1 MIIRRARPT
10 DYPAILQLQGENVP
24 EALDERQKRQGFI
37 VSRMNEA
44 QLTAINHGIGILVA
58 EQENQLAGF
67 VCLMPADVQPRPPV
81 VDAMLATLA
90 TQSFAGR
97 ALSEQRVFL
106 YGPVCLDAAW
116 RGKGVLKRLYAAV
129 KAHTRHDYDV
139 GALFIDDDNPH
150 SLAAHV
156 QGLGMTALAPFHCGQ
171 KGYQLVV
178 FATR

>member
-1 MIIRRARPT
+1 M
-10 DYPAILQLQGENVP
+10 P
-24 EALDERQKRQGFI
+24 EALDERRKRQGFI

-44 QLTAINHGIGILVA
+44 QLTAINRGIGILVA

-129 KAHTRHDYDV
+129 KAHTSHDYDV

-150 SLAAHV
+150 RYRSRARVGHDGAGAFPLWAERLSAGGVRHPLSRFIHRGHAAHR
-156 QGLGMTALAPFHCGQ
+156 TAA
-171 KGYQLVV
+171 
-178 FATR
+178 

>member
-24 EALDERQKRQGFI
+24 EALDESQKRQGFI

-44 QLTAINHGIGILVA
+44 QLATINRGIGIWVA

-67 VCLMPADVQPRPPV
+67 VCLMPADAQPRPPV

-97 ALSEQRVFL
+97 RCVSSGYFSTAPSASPPP
-106 YGPVCLDAAW
+106 GAA
-116 RGKGVLKRLYAAV
+116 
-129 KAHTRHDYDV
+129 KA
-139 GALFIDDDNPH
+139 
-150 SLAAHV
+150 
-156 QGLGMTALAPFHCGQ
+156 C
-171 KGYQLVV
+171 
-178 FATR
+178 

>member
-1 MIIRRARPT
+1 M
-10 DYPAILQLQGENVP
+10 P
-24 EALDERQKRQGFI
+24 EALDERRNGEGFI

-44 QLTAINHGIGILVA
+44 QLTAINRGIGILVA

-129 KAHTRHDYDV
+129 KAHTSHDYDV

-156 QGLGMTALAPFHCGQ
+156 QGLGMTALAPSIVGRKAISWWCSPPAEQ
-171 KGYQLVV
+171 VYS
-178 FATR
+178 

>member
-1 MIIRRARPT
+1 M
-10 DYPAILQLQGENVP
+10 P
-24 EALDERQKRQGFI
+24 EALDERRKRQGFI

-44 QLTAINHGIGILVA
+44 QLTAINRGIGILVA

-129 KAHTRHDYDV
+129 KAHTSHDYDV

-156 QGLGMTALAPFHCGQ
+156 QGLGMTALAPSIVGRKAISWWCSPPAEQ
-171 KGYQLVV
+171 VYS
-178 FATR
+178 